1 LQAGE
6 QALRVLV
13 VKLTSLGDVV
23 HTLPAVM
30 DIKAQFPNAQ
40 IDWVVEKSFAPLV
53 HICPVVN
60 TVIETDIRSW
70 RRALFA
76 KQTRLEFAR
85 FKKKLQSTRYDAVID
100 LQGLSKSAFVCALTK
115 LSERGRRYAMANQT
129 NGASYEFA
137 TRWVAHTA
145 FKIHPQV
152 HAVERA
158 RILCS
163 KALGYPYPFNPVLDK
178 TAAPP
183 TLAVS
188 PSEAVA
194 PNTIAF
200 VHATSRADK
209 TWSLKNWTELGEALI
224 ARGFQIALP
233 QGSDAELEQARQIA
247 NTLVGA
253 KVWTKMSLSEVS
265 SHLRACVGVIGVDS
279 GLSHIAEVLDLP
291 LVQIYNFDT
300 NWRTGPQRWP
310 FQKSIF
316 ELPCPSVEHVLELWD
331 SCLKSYELSRP
342 TEYAKNSEPSAGQP
356 DESLKNA
363 LTKPAPLKPKRAPR
377 AKTARTPK
385 DTAVPGEA
393 ITPTKLDTATA
404 PPTHDATTES
414 AVLVAPAEPIT
425 PLPTVNVPKTQGEV
439 ASSDPLKSA
448 VKKTSQK
455 KRVKM
460 AEDASATS
468 PVSNSP
474 SPQLGL
480 FD

>member
-1 LQAGE
+1 
-6 QALRVLV
+6 
-13 VKLTSLGDVV
+13 
-23 HTLPAVM
+23 M
-30 DIKAQFPNAQ
+30 DIKAQFPNSQ

-53 HICPVVN
+53 QICPVVN

-76 KQTRLEFAR
+76 KQTRLDFAR
-85 FKKKLQSTRYDAVID
+85 FKQKLQSTRYDAVID

-115 LSERGRRYAMANQT
+115 LSEGGRRYAMANQT

-163 KALGYPYPFNPVLDK
+163 KALGYPYPFNSVLDK
-178 TAAPP
+178 TPAQP

-188 PSEAVA
+188 PSQAVA

-200 VHATSRADK
+200 VHASSRADK

-316 ELPCPSVEHVLELWD
+316 ELPSPSVEHVLELWD
-331 SCLKSYELSRP
+331 SCLKSYQLSRSTEH
-342 TEYAKNSEPSAGQP
+342 TEYTAAQG
-356 DESLKNA
+356 DESLKNES
-363 LTKPAPLKPKRAPR
+363 TKPAPLKAKRAPR
-377 AKTARTPK
+377 TRTVTTKK
-385 DTAVPGEA
+385 DTVVSDESLAP
-393 ITPTKLDTATA
+393 ITPIASSEPA
-404 PPTHDATTES
+404 
-414 AVLVAPAEPIT
+414 APAEPIT
-425 PLPTVNVPKTQGEV
+425 PMSSVKVSKTQKQPI
-439 ASSDPLKSA
+439 STDPLKSA
-448 VKKTSQK
+448 VKKTPK
-455 KRVKM
+455 KKNVQIVQ
-460 AEDASATS
+460 DPSATPS
-468 PVSNSP
+468 VTNSA